1 VCGIAGII
9 DFRAAEDKIPILRG
23 MIGQLQHRGPDA
35 SGVFVRG
42 AAGLA
47 HARLSIIDLSG
58 GDQPIHNE
66 DGSVWVAFNGEIFN
80 YPELRED
87 LEARGHRFYTRT
99 DTETLVHLYE
109 EKGEGF
115 FNQLNGQF
123 AFAIW
128 DDRRQRLLLG
138 RDRMGI
144 RPLFYRETAG
154 RLVFASEIK
163 ALFVDPAIPR
173 RLDTQTIS
181 DVFSC
186 WCPIGAKTAFE
197 GITSLL
203 PGHYA
208 VFDEQ
213 GLDIRSYWRLQFPDA
228 EEAVHQAQ
236 RPLESWLEELNHL
249 LLDATRIRLRADVP
263 VAAYLSGGLDS
274 TFTSAL
280 VKRNFN
286 NRLCTFSVGFS
297 DPRFDESIYQCEA
310 VAALATEHRECRCS
324 EADIGEVFPR
334 VVWHAEAPMLR
345 TAPAPMFLLSRLV
358 RRSSYKVVLT
368 GEGADE
374 IFAGYNI
381 FKEDRVRRFWAR
393 RPESALRAQLITRLY
408 PYIFG
413 EQNTQPSAF
422 VQGFFKRH
430 LNRTDSPIYSH
441 LLRWENTGHL
451 KGFLSPD
458 INKVHGGSSEF
469 IERYMPLLP
478 PEHGTWHPLSRAQF
492 IEIQLFLSNYLL
504 SSQGDRMA
512 MAHAVEGRYP
522 FLDYRVVE
530 LAARMPARYRL
541 NGLTEKYI
549 LKKAA
554 AEMVPRQIVE
564 RAKQPYRAP
573 IGRCFFG
580 ERPPDYVAVLLSERA
595 LRRTGCFDPSRV
607 SVFIEKCRKQEGRL
621 LGERENMALT
631 GILSIQL
638 LDHLFIRRSAEA
650 VLDFHPVRDVEGKI
664 GISSLPD
671 DVVIMRGTSPL
682 F

>member
-1 VCGIAGII
+1 MCGIAGII
-9 DFRAAEDKIPILRG
+9 DFRAAEDKVPLLRR
-23 MIGQLQHRGPDA
+23 MIVQLQHRGPDA
-35 SGVFVRG
+35 GGVFARG

-66 DGSVWVAFNGEIFN
+66 DRSVWVTFNGEIFN
-80 YPELRED
+80 YPEIREG
-87 LEARGHRFYTRT
+87 LEARGHRFCTRT
-99 DTETLVHLYE
+99 DTEILVHLYE
-109 EKGEGF
+109 EEGEALF
-115 FNQLNGQF
+115 RHLNGQF

-128 DDRRQRLLLG
+128 DDRRQRLLLA

-154 RLVFASEIK
+154 RIVFGSEIK
-163 ALFVDPAIPR
+163 ALLADPTIPR
-173 RLDTQTIS
+173 RLDAQTIS
-181 DVFSC
+181 DLFSC
-186 WCPIGAKTAFE
+186 WTPVGERTAFE
-197 GITSLL
+197 GIYAL
-203 PGHYA
+203 PPGNYA

-213 GLDIRSYWRLQFPDA
+213 GLTIRPYWRLQFPDA
-228 EEAVHQAQ
+228 AESDRYAE
-236 RPLESWLEELNHL
+236 RPFESWLEELNHL
-249 LLDATRIRLRADVP
+249 LYDATRIRLRADVP
-263 VAAYLSGGLDS
+263 VGAYLSGGLDS

-280 VKRNFN
+280 VKRHFN

-297 DPRFDESIYQCEA
+297 DPRFDESAYQREA
-310 VAALATEHRECRCS
+310 VAALGTEHRECRCTES
-324 EADIGEVFPR
+324 DIGEVFPR
-334 VVWHAEAPMLR
+334 VVWHTETPILR
-345 TAPAPMFLLSRLV
+345 TAPAPLFLLSRLV
-358 RRSSYKVVLT
+358 RSADYKVVLT

-393 RPESALRAQLITRLY
+393 QPDSALRPQLIAKLY

-413 EQNTQPSAF
+413 DQQAKSPAF

-430 LNRTDSPIYSH
+430 LDRTESPVYSH

-451 KGFLSPD
+451 KGLLSRE
-458 INKVHGGSSEF
+458 INAAYGGAEEF
-469 IERYMPLLP
+469 VERYTALLP
-478 PEHGTWHPLSRAQF
+478 PEHRTWHPLSRAQF

-512 MAHAVEGRYP
+512 MAHSVEGRYP

-530 LAARMPARYRL
+530 LAARMPPRYRL

-554 AEMVPRQIVE
+554 AGLVPPRIVE
-564 RAKQPYRAP
+564 RPKQPYRAP

-580 ERPPDYVAVLLSERA
+580 ERPPAYVAELLSESAVRQ
-595 LRRTGCFDPSRV
+595 TGCFDAPNVCR
-607 SVFIEKCRKQEGRL
+607 FLEKCRKQDGLL
-621 LGERENMALT
+621 LGERENMALV

-638 LDHLFIRRSAEA
+638 LDHLFIRQHAAEPESLRVDA
-650 VLDFHPVRDVEGKI
+650 GVGSGTLSDKIDVM
-664 GISSLPD
+664 S
-671 DVVIMRGTSPL
+671 
-682 F
+682 

>member
-1 VCGIAGII
+1 MCGIAGTV
-9 DFRAAEDKIPILRG
+9 DFRTTEDKIPTLRR
-23 MIGQLQHRGPDA
+23 MIAQLQHRGPDA
-35 SGVFVRG
+35 GGVFVRG

-58 GDQPIHNE
+58 GNQPIHNE
-66 DGSVWVAFNGEIFN
+66 DGSVWVTFNGEIFN
-80 YPELRED
+80 YPELRAY

-109 EKGEGF
+109 EEGERLF
-115 FNQLNGQF
+115 SQLNGQF
-123 AFAIW
+123 ALAIW
-128 DDRRQRLLLG
+128 DDFRQRLMLG

-173 RLDTQTIS
+173 RLDAQTIS

-197 GITSLL
+197 GISSLQ

-208 VFDEQ
+208 LFDKQ
-213 GLDIRSYWRLQFPDA
+213 GLDIRSFWRLQFPNA
-228 EEAVHQAQ
+228 EEAAQYVQ

-249 LLDATRIRLRADVP
+249 LLDATRVRLRADVP
-263 VAAYLSGGLDS
+263 VGTYLSGGLDS
-274 TFTSAL
+274 TLTSAL
-280 VKRNFN
+280 VKRHFN
-286 NRLCTFSVGFS
+286 NRLRTFSVGFS
-297 DPRFDESIYQCEA
+297 DPLFDESVYQREA
-310 VAALATEHRECRCS
+310 VAALATEHSDCCCS
-324 EADIGEVFPR
+324 EGDIGEVFPK
-334 VVWHAEAPMLR
+334 VVWHAETPILR
-345 TAPAPMFLLSRLV
+345 TAPAPMFLLSRLL
-358 RRSSYKVVLT
+358 RRSNFKVVLT

-393 RPESALRAQLITRLY
+393 RPESTLRPQLIARLY

-413 EQNTQPSAF
+413 QQNTQTSAF
-422 VQGFFKRH
+422 VQAFFKRH
-430 LNRTDSPIYSH
+430 LDRTDSPIYSH

-458 INKVHGGSSEF
+458 INAAYGGTTEF
-469 IERYMPLLP
+469 IERYTPLLP
-478 PEHGTWHPLSRAQF
+478 PEHRTWHPLSRAQF

-512 MAHAVEGRYP
+512 MAHGVEGRYP

-541 NGLTEKYI
+541 NGLTEKHI
-549 LKKAA
+549 LKKVAS
-554 AEMVPRQIVE
+554 EMVPRQIVE

-580 ERPPDYVAVLLSERA
+580 ERQPDYVAELFSKKA
-595 LRRTGCFDPSRV
+595 LRRTGCFDPSKV
-607 SVFIEKCRKQEGRL
+607 FAFIEKCRKQKGRL
-621 LGERENMALT
+621 AGERENMAVT

-638 LDHLFIRRSAEA
+638 LDQMFIQNFAGSDNGFYSDLDAEKN
-650 VLDFHPVRDVEGKI
+650 R
-664 GISSLPD
+664 LP
-671 DVVIMRGTSPL
+671 IIA
-682 F
+682 

>member
-1 VCGIAGII
+1 MCGIAGII
-9 DFRAAEDKIPILRG
+9 HFGAAEDKLPTLRRMILL
-23 MIGQLQHRGPDA
+23 LQHRGPDA
-35 SGVFVRG
+35 GGVFVRG

-66 DGSVWVAFNGEIFN
+66 DRSVWVTFNGEIFN
-80 YPELRED
+80 YPEIRED
-87 LEARGHRFYTRT
+87 LEARGHCFYTRT

-109 EKGEGF
+109 EEGEGLF
-115 FNQLNGQF
+115 RHLNGQF

-144 RPLFYRETAG
+144 RPLFYCQMAG
-154 RLVFASEIK
+154 RIVFGSEVK
-163 ALFVDPAIPR
+163 ALFADPSIPR
-173 RLDTQTIS
+173 RLDAQTIS

-186 WCPIGAKTAFE
+186 WTPVGARTAFE
-197 GITSLL
+197 GIYAL
-203 PGHYA
+203 PPGNYG
-208 VFDEQ
+208 VFDAQ
-213 GLDIRSYWRLQFPDA
+213 GLTIRPYWRLQFPDSTESAQHA
-228 EEAVHQAQ
+228 E
-236 RPLESWLEELNHL
+236 RPFESWLEELNHL
-249 LLDATRIRLRADVP
+249 LFDATRIRLRADVP
-263 VAAYLSGGLDS
+263 VGAYLSGGLDS
-274 TFTSAL
+274 TLTSAL
-280 VKRNFN
+280 VKHHFN

-297 DPRFDESIYQCEA
+297 DPRFDESAFQREA
-310 VAALATEHRECRCS
+310 VAALATEHRECCCTES
-324 EADIGEVFPR
+324 DISEVFPR
-334 VVWHAEAPMLR
+334 VVWHTETPILR

-358 RRSSYKVVLT
+358 RSNGYKVVLT

-393 RPESALRAQLITRLY
+393 QPDSALRPQLIAKLY

-413 EQNTQPSAF
+413 GQKAKSQSF

-430 LNRTDSPIYSH
+430 LNRTDSPVYSH

-458 INKVHGGSSEF
+458 INAAYGGTEEF
-469 IERYMPLLP
+469 VDRYTALLP
-478 PEHGTWHPLSRAQF
+478 PEHTTWHPLSLAQF

-504 SSQGDRMA
+504 SSQGDRVA
-512 MAHAVEGRYP
+512 MAHSVEGRYP

-530 LAARMPARYRL
+530 LAARMPPRYRL

-554 AEMVPRQIVE
+554 VGVVPSQIVD
-564 RAKQPYRAP
+564 RPKQPYRAP

-580 ERPPDYVAVLLSERA
+580 DRKPAYVEELLSESA
-595 LRRTGCFDPSRV
+595 VRRTGCFDAR
-607 SVFIEKCRKQEGRL
+607 SVFRFLEKCRKQDGRL
-621 LGERENMALT
+621 LGERENMALV

-638 LDHLFIRRSAEA
+638 LNHFFIRQQGADEPGLLAADEGTASGAASVETA
-650 VLDFHPVRDVEGKI
+650 VM
-664 GISSLPD
+664 S
-671 DVVIMRGTSPL
+671 
-682 F
+682 

>member
-1 VCGIAGII
+1 MCGIAGII
-9 DFRAAEDKIPILRG
+9 NFGAAEDKLPTLHRMIAQLR
-23 MIGQLQHRGPDA
+23 HRGPDA
-35 SGVFVRG
+35 SGFFVRG

-58 GDQPIHNE
+58 GDQPIPNE
-66 DGSVWVAFNGEIFN
+66 DRSVWVTFNGEIFN
-80 YPELRED
+80 YPEIREG
-87 LEARGHRFYTRT
+87 LEARGHRFHTRT

-109 EKGEGF
+109 EEGEGLF
-115 FNQLNGQF
+115 RFLNGQF

-144 RPLFYRETAG
+144 RPLFYHQAGG
-154 RLVFASEIK
+154 RLVFGSEIK
-163 ALFVDPAIPR
+163 ALFADPAVPR
-173 RLDTQTIS
+173 RLDAQTIS

-186 WCPIGAKTAFE
+186 WTPLGAKTVFE
-197 GITSLL
+197 GISSLL

-208 VFDEQ
+208 FFDEQ
-213 GLDIRSYWRLQFPDA
+213 GLAIRPYWRLQFPDA
-228 EEAVHQAQ
+228 AEAAQ
-236 RPLESWLEELNHL
+236 CAERPLESWLEELNHL

-263 VAAYLSGGLDS
+263 VGAYLSGGLDS
-274 TFTSAL
+274 TLTSAL
-280 VKRNFN
+280 VKKHFN

-297 DPRFDESIYQCEA
+297 DPRFDESAYQREA
-310 VAALATEHRECRCS
+310 VAALATDHRECRCT
-324 EADIGEVFPR
+324 EGDIGEVFPR
-334 VVWHAEAPMLR
+334 VVWHTEAPILR
-345 TAPAPMFLLSRLV
+345 TAPAPLFLLSRLV
-358 RRSSYKVVLT
+358 RGADYKVVLT

-393 RPESALRAQLITRLY
+393 RPDSALRPQLIARLY

-413 EQNTQPSAF
+413 DQPAKSPAF

-430 LNRTDSPIYSH
+430 LVQTDSPVYSH

-451 KGFLSPD
+451 KGLLSPE
-458 INKVHGGSSEF
+458 INAAYGGAEEF
-469 IERYMPLLP
+469 VERYTALLP
-478 PEHGTWHPLSRAQF
+478 PEHKTWHPLSRAQF
-492 IEIQLFLSNYLL
+492 IEIHLFLSNYLL

-512 MAHAVEGRYP
+512 MAHSVEGRYP

-530 LAARMPARYRL
+530 LATRMPPRFRL

-554 AEMVPRQIVE
+554 AGLVPEQIIA
-564 RAKQPYRAP
+564 RPKQPYRAP

-580 ERPPDYVAVLLSERA
+580 ERQPAYVAELLSESA
-595 LRRTGCFDPSRV
+595 LRRAGCFDTPKVSR
-607 SVFIEKCRKQEGRL
+607 FLEKCRRQDGRL
-621 LGERENMALT
+621 LGERENMALA

-638 LDHLFIRRSAEA
+638 LDHLFIQQHAAE
-650 VLDFHPVRDVEGKI
+650 PE
-664 GISSLPD
+664 SLPAD
-671 DVVIMRGTSPL
+671 EGAGRGAVGVEIAVMS
-682 F
+682 